1 MTATTWQCGRFEF
14 ALDRPVLMGV
24 VNVTPDSFSDGGKHD
39 AAEAAI
45 KHARQ
50 LIKQG
55 ARAIDI
61 GGESTRPGAEPVT
74 AKRELDRIMPVLES
88 LRHANVALSVDTCK
102 PEVMRIAL
110 DAGADIINDVTGFTD
125 PEAQSVVAAH
135 GRCGLCVMHMRG
147 EPRTMQQAPTYE
159 NVTKEVFGWLDAQA
173 RHLVSLGIS
182 PNRMTLDPG
191 FGFGKTIEH
200 NYELL
205 RHLDQLVA
213 LGYPVLIGLSRKSMI
228 GAVTG
233 RPVDQRIAGSLSGA
247 LAGVYRG
254 ARVVRVH
261 DVEATKDAIEVWQ
274 AVAFG
279 PKEAP

>member
-1 MTATTWQCGRFEF
+1 MTAMTWQCGRFDF

-39 AAEAAI
+39 AAEVAV

-74 AKRELDRIMPVLES
+74 VKRELDRIMPVLES

-102 PEVMRIAL
+102 PEVMRSAL

-125 PEAQSVVAAH
+125 PEAQSIVTAH
-135 GRCGLCVMHMRG
+135 GRCGLCVMHMHG

-159 NVTKEVFGWLDAQA
+159 NVTKEVFGWLDTQA

-233 RPVDQRIAGSLSGA
+233 RPVDQRLAGSLSGA
-247 LAGVYRG
+247 LVGVYKG
-254 ARVVRVH
+254 ARIVRVH
-261 DVEATKDAIEVWQ
+261 DVEATKDAVEVWQ
-274 AVAFG
+274 AVTFG

>member
-1 MTATTWQCGRFEF
+1 MTATIWQCGRFEF

-24 VNVTPDSFSDGGKHD
+24 VNVTPDSFSDGGQHA
-39 AAEAAI
+39 AAEAAL

-55 ARAIDI
+55 ARVIDI
-61 GGESTRPGAEPVT
+61 GGESTRPGAEPVS

-88 LRHANVALSVDTCK
+88 LRHADVALSIDTCK
-102 PEVMRIAL
+102 PEVMRAAL

-125 PEAQSVVAAH
+125 AEAQSVVAAQ

-147 EPRTMQQAPTYE
+147 EPRTMQQAPIYE
-159 NVTKEVFGWLDAQA
+159 NVTKEVFDWLHEQA
-173 RHLVSLGIS
+173 RHLGSLGIS
-182 PNRMTLDPG
+182 PSRLTLDPG
-191 FGFGKTIEH
+191 FGFGKSIEH
-200 NYELL
+200 NYQLL

-233 RPVDQRIAGSLSGA
+233 RPVEQRMAGSLSGA
-247 LAGVYRG
+247 LAGIHRG
-254 ARVVRVH
+254 ARIVRVH

-274 AVAFG
+274 AVQFG